1 MSLLFAV
8 FKPHFASVRNIVYR
22 TTRSFSKMKV
32 HLAVEKDSMPSE
44 FSSTIN
50 KTDFCSLWVDKM
62 LQKLEKQ
69 EGNLLK
75 CFRKQL
81 SY

>member
-1 MSLLFAV
+1 
-8 FKPHFASVRNIVYR
+8 
-22 TTRSFSKMKV
+22 MKV
-32 HLAVEKDSMPSE
+32 HLAVEKDCMPSE

-50 KTDFCSLWVDKM
+50 KTDFCSLWLDKM

-69 EGNLLK
+69 EGNPLK